1 MMPVPNLRDTSGAP
15 DVRSPSLHLAAA
27 RRKEFTAHPR
37 VAGDAL
43 CPYRLVACGFN
54 FDAGKSVFPE
64 YLASIEELVIWRYV
78 VAGGML
84 WETGHQQV
92 RLDPGMV
99 LATHQPSAA
108 RLVVAPEGVF
118 VLWILIQGPP
128 AREYFDQITARFG
141 PVHAM
146 APASAP
152 VRLAE
157 ELVRAVR
164 SGRPRSPF
172 FWSER
177 AYRCLSAWHQHLD
190 RHRPPLRRLLAMTPR
205 SLRLLP
211 SVPRTV
217 KSFARQLGYSPSYLT
232 RQISKRWKATPG
244 RLLREIRLD
253 EASRRLLHSSDSVQG
268 IAARAGYASVPA
280 FITAFKQA
288 FGSTPLAYRH
298 EHR

>member
-1 MMPVPNLRDTSGAP
+1 MRSPNL
-15 DVRSPSLHLAAA
+15 HLVAT
-27 RRKEFTAHPR
+27 RRKEFVAHPR

-64 YLASIEELVIWRYV
+64 YLASIDEQVIWRYI

-84 WETGHQQV
+84 WESGHQQV
-92 RLDPGMV
+92 RLEPGMV

-108 RLVVAPEGVF
+108 RLVVAAEGVS
-118 VLWILIQGPP
+118 VLWFLLQGLP

-141 PVHAM
+141 PVHAI

-164 SGRPRSPF
+164 ANRPRSSF
-172 FWSER
+172 FWSEHT
-177 AYRCLSAWHQHLD
+177 YQCLSAWHQHLD
-190 RHRPPLRRLLAMTPR
+190 RHRPTLQRLLAMPPK

-232 RQISKRWKATPG
+232 RQIAKRWKDTPG
-244 RLLREIRLD
+244 RLLREIRLG
-253 EASRRLLHSSDSVQG
+253 EASDRLRHSSESVQG

-280 FITAFKQA
+280 FITAFKRF
-288 FGSTPLAYRH
+288 FGRTPLAYRH